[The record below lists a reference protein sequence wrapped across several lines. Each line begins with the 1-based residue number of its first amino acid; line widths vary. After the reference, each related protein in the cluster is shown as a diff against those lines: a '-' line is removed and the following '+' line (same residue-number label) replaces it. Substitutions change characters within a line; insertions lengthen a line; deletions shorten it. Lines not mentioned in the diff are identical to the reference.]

1 MGRREHDERLVRDWH
16 AYAYR
21 YALFLT
27 GNTDRAADLTQDAL
41 LRALVRRPA
50 DLADEAFGSWLR
62 TVMVRMSIDG
72 HRRVMREVA
81 AVARLDRLRSREVE
95 PGPQEPSA
103 LTQALTRLSA
113 KQRACVVL
121 RYLEDLSEG
130 EVARIMDMR
139 LGTVK
144 AHLARARAGL
154 RRQLEGL
161 EPADLFEAG
170 YRNPIQAS
178 PTSL

>member
-27 GNTDRAADLTQDAL
+27 GNPDRAADLTQDAL

-81 AVARLDRLRSREVE
+81 AVARLGRLRSRDVE
-95 PGPQEPSA
+95 PAPQEPS
-103 LTQALTRLSA
+103 
-113 KQRACVVL
+113 
-121 RYLEDLSEG
+121 
-130 EVARIMDMR
+130 
-139 LGTVK
+139 
-144 AHLARARAGL
+144 
-154 RRQLEGL
+154 
-161 EPADLFEAG
+161 
-170 YRNPIQAS
+170 
-178 PTSL
+178 